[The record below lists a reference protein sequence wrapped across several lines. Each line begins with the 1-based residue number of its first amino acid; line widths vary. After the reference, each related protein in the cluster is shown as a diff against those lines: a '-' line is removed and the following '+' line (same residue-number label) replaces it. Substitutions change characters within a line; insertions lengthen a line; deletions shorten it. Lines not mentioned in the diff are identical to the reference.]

1 MSTQKLY
8 NRFHVGKNG
17 IRVGDF
23 QKMVFFPNIQL
34 KAVVN
39 RLHLFQN
46 LPDHRVRIIARK
58 KKTCSK
64 FSIVYYLQIC
74 MHDYTFCYYHC

>member
-1 MSTQKLY
+1 MHFAVFLTQIISRRQKMSTQKLY

-39 RLHLFQN
+39 RLPLFQN
-46 LPDHRVRIIARK
+46 LSDHTNR
-58 KKTCSK
+58 S
-64 FSIVYYLQIC
+64 SIG
-74 MHDYTFCYYHC
+74 